1 VPERRARRSG
11 TDTAAE
17 YDNVTRNER
26 GESLIEI
33 LVSIVVMG
41 LVVSALL
48 YASITTRNATKL
60 HRDLVSADTTLRYHA
75 EATKAAVRVDC
86 GGSTP
91 STYDVTTSTIANFP
105 VTITPSSGPCPSP
118 TATPPATVA
127 ITVTTPS
134 QQPKTL
140 NVAIQSP

>member
-1 VPERRARRSG
+1 MR
-11 TDTAAE
+11 T
-17 YDNVTRNER
+17 ER

-75 EATKAAVRVDC
+75 EATKAAVRSAC
-86 GGSTP
+86 SGSTP
-91 STYDVTTSTIANFP
+91 STYAVTTSTIANFP
-105 VTITPSSGPCPSP
+105 VTISPSSGPCPQL

-127 ITVTTPS
+127 ITVTTTS
-134 QQPKTL
+134 LKQKTL
-140 NVAIQSP
+140 NVGIQSP